1 MLINEN
7 ALTAL
12 KSPVRTVE
20 GRVYVYNTDG
30 STAYT
35 LAKNTNLKEF
45 TVERIGDNSKFFGYG
60 LCHKANVKVVD
71 TKRVVDI
78 NTSHNIYPYFINRV
92 PTTESIFPYP
102 YMKVSEVHRD
112 ENTNELSITCYDLLY
127 KAQSHTVSELELEAP
142 YTIGTFATTCA
153 YFLGLNGADAINV
166 PEDDTSAFWLEFPE
180 GANFD
185 GTETIREALD
195 AIAEATQTIYYIN
208 KNNWLMFIRLD
219 VNGDAVLT
227 IDREDYITLET
238 KTNRRLTTITHTTE
252 LDPEGIPKTTGEIG
266 STQYVR
272 DNPFWEQRD
281 REDIETLLSNAI
293 DAVGGLTIN
302 QFECS
307 WRGNYLLEPGDK
319 IEFITKDDEIA
330 TSYVL
335 DDVISYN
342 GALSEQT
349 RWSYESSEAES
360 KNQPITL
367 GEAVKQTYARVDRV
381 NHEVVL
387 VASKADANES
397 AISAIKITT
406 DDITNSVKGLADKTD
421 TMNDNYEALYNEVQT
436 KMSKDDYT
444 IMINDVINEN
454 GVDKVITKAGFTFDD
469 TGLTVDAD
477 DSEMKTQI
485 TEDGMKVFRK
495 EEEVLTANNVGVNAI
510 NLTARNYLT
519 IGKNSRIEDFGSD
532 RTAIFWIG
540 E

>member
-1 MLINEN
+1 MLINNN
-7 ALTAL
+7 ALASL

-35 LAKNTNLKEF
+35 LAKNNYLKEF

-60 LCHKANVKVVD
+60 MSHKANIKVVD
-71 TKRVVDI
+71 TKREVSI
-78 NTSHNIYPYFINRV
+78 NTSHNIYPYFIDR
-92 PTTESIFPYP
+92 TDGAASIFPYP

-112 ENTNELSITCYDLLY
+112 ENNNELSITCYDPLY
-127 KAQSHTVSELELEAP
+127 TASSHKIEELGLEAP
-142 YTIGTFATTCA
+142 YTIKQFVEACA
-153 YFLGLNGADAINV
+153 SFLGLSGVISINVADTSFNTSYEKGADF
-166 PEDDTSAFWLEFPE
+166 E
-180 GANFD
+180 

-195 AIAEATQTIYYIN
+195 AVAEVTQTIYYIN
-208 KNNWLMFIRLD
+208 RINKLVFIRLD
-219 VNGDAVLT
+219 INGDPLLT

-238 KTNRRLTTITHTTE
+238 KTNRRLSTIVHTTE
-252 LDPEGIPKTTGEIG
+252 LDPDGIPKTTGETG
-266 STQYVR
+266 STQYIR
-272 DNPFWEQRD
+272 DNPFWELRD
-281 REDIETLLSNAI
+281 DIETLVTNAL
-293 DAVGGLTIN
+293 AAAGGLTIN

-319 IEFITKDDEIA
+319 IAFITKDNNIV

-335 DDVISYN
+335 EDVVSYN
-342 GALSEQT
+342 GALSEET
-349 RWSYESSEAES
+349 RWSYTESEGESES
-360 KNQPITL
+360 TPTTL
-367 GEAVKQTYARVDRV
+367 GEAVKQTYARVDRA
-381 NHEVVL
+381 NKEIVL

-406 DDITNSVKGLADKTD
+406 EDITNTVKGLADKTD
-421 TMNDNYEALYNEVQT
+421 TMSDNYETLYNEVQT

-477 DSEMKTQI
+477 DSEMKTTI
-485 TEDGMKVFRK
+485 SEDGMKVFRE
-495 EEEVLTANNVGVNAI
+495 EEEVLTANHVGVNAT
-510 NLTARNYLT
+510 NLHAKTYLI
-519 IGKNSRIEDFGSD
+519 IGNNSRIEDFGSD